1 MQLDSHEKE
10 IVSWSR
16 YIAAKQEKARRLQN
30 KVICIISA
38 PAFGMAWH
46 AYAERFSVLETT
58 LLSTWAMVLTGS
70 FAALCAFLT
79 VWMFD
84 QWRALLDDW
93 ARSDQHR

>member
-1 MQLDSHEKE
+1 MSVQGKIRLK
-10 IVSWSR
+10 IYKVKK
-16 YIAAKQEKARRLQN
+16 AKARLQN
-30 KVICIISA
+30 KVIYIIST

-46 AYAERFSVLETT
+46 AYAERFGVLETT